1 MNRRAAVPE
10 LAYQIQRVGAA
21 VLVHDDP
28 HAEAAAALAAD
39 AGPLVAMPIDAGL
52 ARPVPAE
59 GRRPPPDVD
68 VDAPA
73 TILFT
78 SGTSGRPKGAILSYA
93 NHLASAAAWATILE
107 PRPSD
112 RWLACLPLF
121 HVAGL
126 AVVMRA
132 GRWGVALE
140 VSPRFDAGEV
150 SEAIEAGIS
159 HVSLVPTQLQRL
171 LAERGGRPAPSTLR
185 AILLG
190 GGPLG
195 GDLLAQ
201 ARGAGLPVLTTYG
214 MTETASGVAVGGPHA
229 VSGDDPTA
237 LRPLPGM
244 AIRIAPGG
252 DADGI
257 SQILV
262 RGPIVFGGYFADA
275 EATSDRLVDGWL
287 QTGDLGTMD
296 DRGLL
301 RVVDRRDDLIVRG
314 GENVYPAEVE
324 AVLVGHPGVVEAAI
338 VGLPDPTW
346 GAVPMAAIVLVPGA
360 KVSDAALERHCRE
373 RLAGYKV
380 PVGFHR
386 VVALPRNESG
396 KIFRRELRDELVGH
410 GLALVGDEP

>member
-1 MNRRAAVPE
+1 
-10 LAYQIQRVGAA
+10 
-21 VLVHDDP
+21 
-28 HAEAAAALAAD
+28 
-39 AGPLVAMPIDAGL
+39 
-52 ARPVPAE
+52 
-59 GRRPPPDVD
+59 
-68 VDAPA
+68 
-73 TILFT
+73 
-78 SGTSGRPKGAILSYA
+78 
-93 NHLASAAAWATILE
+93 
-107 PRPSD
+107 
-112 RWLACLPLF
+112 
-121 HVAGL
+121 
-126 AVVMRA
+126 
-132 GRWGVALE
+132 

-252 DADGI
+252 DADDI

-262 RGPIVFGGYFADA
+262 RGPMVFGGYFADA